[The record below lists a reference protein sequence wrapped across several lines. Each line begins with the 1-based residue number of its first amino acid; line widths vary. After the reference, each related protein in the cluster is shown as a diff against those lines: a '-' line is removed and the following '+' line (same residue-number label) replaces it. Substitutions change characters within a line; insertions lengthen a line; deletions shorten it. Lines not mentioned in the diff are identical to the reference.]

1 MIDDTFLAGMN
12 AWQTPPAGGPLCP
25 LREGAPLATALLAAA
40 PGHSG
45 EAAALPL
52 GNAPRASTQL
62 RAQGRARRE
71 QRRC

>member
-1 MIDDTFLAGMN
+1 MPGLARAPQLRGRSG
-12 AWQTPPAGGPLCP
+12 TPLC
-25 LREGAPLATALLAAA
+25 PLATALLAAA